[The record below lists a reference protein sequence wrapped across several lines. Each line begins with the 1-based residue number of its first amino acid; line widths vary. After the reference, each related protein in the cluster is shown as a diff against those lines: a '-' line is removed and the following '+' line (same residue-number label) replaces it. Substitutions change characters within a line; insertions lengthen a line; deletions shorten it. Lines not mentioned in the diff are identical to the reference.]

1 MTNSDELPAI
11 FHRQM
16 SLVESRRRSSAVQ
29 ELRKQNAELLAHLKV
44 AQKRR
49 LFAGKKNLHSYTSIV
64 AKVRFLKKILEKPFD
79 TQNLQKLPRTL
90 SQKPTKLEL
99 HL

>member
-16 SLVESRRRSSAVQ
+16 SLVENRRRSSAVQ

-49 LFAGKKNLHSYTSIV
+49 LFAGKNIV
-64 AKVRFLKKILEKPFD
+64 HIS
-79 TQNLQKLPRTL
+79 KLP
-90 SQKPTKLEL
+90 
-99 HL
+99 

>member
-49 LFAGKKNLHSYTSIV
+49 LFAGKNICYDQLN
-64 AKVRFLKKILEKPFD
+64 FM
-79 TQNLQKLPRTL
+79 LQKVG
-90 SQKPTKLEL
+90 
-99 HL
+99 